1 MIDINSIISTFSTEE
16 KQRFISY
23 LNQKNKRKDAKNIKL
38 FKLLSRE
45 DLDAKSI
52 SKSLYGTESS
62 NAYHALRKRL
72 YESIIDFTANIQ
84 LEDEHSVEMGLIKY
98 ILSARSFLQQQQ
110 YKIAFKILDK
120 AEKTAKEQQL
130 FPYLNEIYHTK
141 IQYAHNISDLDLGT
155 LIKKFKDNENLKS
168 QEDQLNIIYAKVRQ
182 TLNEITYKA
191 QVISIEDILFQNFED
206 YKENFIEQLSFKSLY
221 QLIRIASVSA
231 FATKNY
237 LIIEPFILK
246 TYKHLTSRETK
257 KEQLVYHIEV
267 LYQIANTLF
276 RNKKFID
283 SQYYLDLMKAEML
296 KKRKKHY
303 KTYRLKYHLLQC
315 LNLNYSGQQIQAIE
329 TLEELITMSN
339 ADYESVLDI
348 HLCLITCYVQKKEFK
363 KALSVFS
370 KFYHSDKW
378 YTEKAGKEWVLK
390 KNIIEIILY
399 IELGHTD
406 LAESRLRSFKRL
418 HYSYLREN
426 NQQRVIHF
434 INFVEHYFKTPE
446 LVTSLSF
453 KENVENTFEWVSA
466 KQEDIF
472 VMSFY
477 AWLKSKMEQKDL
489 YQCTLELIQKAKE
502 R

>member
-38 FKLLSRE
+38 FKLLSRQ

-52 SKSLYGTESS
+52 SKSLYGTENS

-72 YESIIDFTANIQ
+72 YESIIDFTANAQ
-84 LEDEHSVEMGLIKY
+84 LEDEHSVEMALIKY

-120 AEKTAKEQQL
+120 AEKIAKAQLL

-141 IQYAHNISDLDLGT
+141 IQYAHNIPEIDLSN
-155 LIKKFKDNENLKS
+155 LIKKFEENENLKS
-168 QEDQLNIIYAKVRQ
+168 QEDRLNIIYARFRQ
-182 TLNEITYKA
+182 TLNDLTYKG
-191 QVISIEDILFQNFED
+191 QIIDIEAILFENFKD
-206 YKENFIEQLSFKSLY
+206 YEENFIERLSFKSLY
-221 QLIRIASVSA
+221 QLIRIASISA

-237 LIIEPFILK
+237 ITIESFLLK
-246 TYKHLTSRETK
+246 TYQQIISRDTQ

-267 LYQIANTLF
+267 LYQISNTLF
-276 RNKKFID
+276 RNKKFEV
-283 SQYYLDLMKAEML
+283 SLGYLALMKTEML
-296 KKRKKHY
+296 KKRKKYYNTY
-303 KTYRLKYHLLQC
+303 KLKYHLLQC
-315 LNLNYSGQQIQAIE
+315 LNLNYSNQQHQAIGI
-329 TLEELITMSN
+329 LEELIKISN
-339 ADYESVLDI
+339 SDYESILDI
-348 HLCLITCYVQKKEFK
+348 HLCLITCYVQKQEFK
-363 KALSVFS
+363 IALSIFS

-390 KNIIEIILY
+390 KNIIEIILH
-399 IELGHTD
+399 IELGHTN
-406 LAESRLRSFKRL
+406 LVESRLRSFKRI
-418 HYSYLREN
+418 HYSYLKNN
-426 NQQRVIHF
+426 NQQRVIDF
-434 INFVEHYFKTPE
+434 INFIEQYHKTPE
-446 LVTSLSF
+446 LITSLEF
-453 KENVENTFEWVSA
+453 KDKVENTFDWVSA

-477 AWLKSKMEQKDL
+477 AWLKSKMEQKNQ
-489 YQCTLELIQKAKE
+489 YRCTLELIEKAKE